1 MTFRKVLESYTVIW
15 GPEEELQVVLS
26 AKDLWHVL
34 WSSKYNI
41 TPWPWPLY
49 DWEGVLSKIWRLSSF
64 IMRPSLFFIQNPK
77 FFIDIKMWNQIVFKS
92 VRQKRLYLLL
102 LDAVTT
108 EVNHQ
113 RSRSD
118 FWENV
123 ELACN
128 KQFACQKSGKPEQ
141 NFMWAQKQ
149 NHFVSFYYS
158 NRWSKQASE
167 PIEGCIEANEKLSV

>member
-1 MTFRKVLESYTVIW
+1 MTFRKVLESSTVIW

-26 AKDLWHVL
+26 AKDWWHVL
-34 WSSKYNI
+34 YRSSTTLRHGLDFSTTEKGFWARI
-41 TPWPWPLY
+41 
-49 DWEGVLSKIWRLSSF
+49 SSF

-77 FFIDIKMWNQIVFKS
+77 FFIDIKIWNQIVFKS
-92 VRQKRLYLLL
+92 VRQKIHYSLL

-108 EVNHQ
+108 EVNYQ

-123 ELACN
+123 ELAC
-128 KQFACQKSGKPEQ
+128 KRQFACHKSGKQEQ
-141 NFMWAQKQ
+141 NFTWAQTQ
-149 NHFVSFYYS
+149 NHFVSFNYS

-167 PIEGCIEANEKLSV
+167 PIQGCIKANEKLSV